1 MDAFGCV
8 TAIHAM
14 ALAMAR
20 EMTPDELNRAALLF
34 TQLGTTLATLA
45 GMQDLADGGSARSV
59 ESDQK

>member
-1 MDAFGCV
+1 MDACGWV

-14 ALAMAR
+14 ALTMAR

-45 GMQDLADGGSARSV
+45 GLQDLEEGSAP
-59 ESDQK
+59 EQK